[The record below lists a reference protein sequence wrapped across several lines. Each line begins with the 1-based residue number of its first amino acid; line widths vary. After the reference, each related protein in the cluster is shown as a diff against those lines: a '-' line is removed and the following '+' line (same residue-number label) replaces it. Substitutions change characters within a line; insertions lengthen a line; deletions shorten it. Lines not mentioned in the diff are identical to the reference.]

1 MCPSDP
7 ARVRA
12 HPATVIELALLDLD
26 EENFNAS
33 QPQHAQTIKSNTPTV
48 TGIDWIDEAERRLFG
63 EES

>member
-12 HPATVIELALLDLD
+12 HPAAVIERALLELD
-26 EENFNAS
+26 DESFNAA
-33 QPQHAQTIKSNTPTV
+33 QPQHAQTIQSDKPTV

-63 EES
+63 EEV